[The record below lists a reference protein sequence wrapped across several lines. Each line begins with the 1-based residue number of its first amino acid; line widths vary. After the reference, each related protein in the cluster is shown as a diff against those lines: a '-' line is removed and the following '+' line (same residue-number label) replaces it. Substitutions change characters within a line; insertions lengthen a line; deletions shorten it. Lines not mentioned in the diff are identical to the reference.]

1 MPPLTPAALQ
11 FIETRQESYV
21 LVLRLFD
28 AFTKSDRLAGPVTAI
43 VAGKEDGATSGE
55 KATFVFRKLA
65 AGPHTIDVAS
75 VADVPYYRAVSIP
88 VTLPM
93 TTPLWPAFPDRAL
106 ANPAR
111 KLDDPLQTPAYR
123 GQRALAGLRP
133 ATSYP
138 FPFDATLIRGTVR
151 AGGNP
156 LSDATVFRLG
166 GSEIPYVTGADG
178 EFVLFI
184 ESPPHDTQT
193 VTVRAT
199 HAGKPD
205 VDVSVDV
212 RRAMTVA
219 TNFAMVP

>member
-1 MPPLTPAALQ
+1 MPPLSPLSLRFVEQ
-11 FIETRQESYV
+11 VSETYV

-43 VAGKEDGATSGE
+43 VAAAENGFTAGDKG
-55 KATFVFRKLA
+55 TFVFRTLA
-65 AGPHTIDVAS
+65 PGPHTIDVAS
-75 VADVPYYRAVSIP
+75 VPEWPYYVPVSIP
-88 VTLPM
+88 VTLPTSSAM
-93 TTPLWPAFPDRAL
+93 WPAYPDQAL

-111 KLDDPLQTPAYR
+111 MLDDPLQPVAYR
-123 GQRALAGLRP
+123 NQRAFAALRP
-133 ATSYP
+133 STRYP
-138 FPFDATLIRGTVR
+138 FPLDATLIRGTVR

-156 LSDATVFRLG
+156 LADATVFRV
-166 GSEIPYVTGADG
+166 GSSDLSYVTGADG

-184 ESPPHDTQT
+184 QTPPHDTQT

-199 HAGKPD
+199 HLGKPD

-219 TNFAMVP
+219 TNIAMAP